1 MSLKKE
7 NSNKNKRSPLGQA
20 WHIGTHPFKMLGKL
34 SKLALPAYT
43 MISNLNGARG
53 FYKKDNGIY
62 SQDGELIRQGNFDRS
77 GYNFI
82 NPEIIDHKD
91 VVKFDIDIAPTSGE
105 NTWCNVEKNRYH
117 PESMSGYCLNDD
129 SSGRPPFPKNLP
141 NATVGTKIR
150 KNGIDHMELSE
161 ENRKYIIESAKN
173 NFDKLLQNIKD
184 KKDINVLNID
194 LSMHREPDNE
204 YYISNVTPED
214 FKDIFEKA
222 MQSGYNKLYIS
233 EISCFNN
240 KELLETL
247 TNVAKNNGYCG
258 DIIIKRN
265 SKYDKKLEMTSEFF
279 RDKINKIFY
288 KPEFVHIKDGKINC
302 ISENDARKILGGSYL
317 DNLKYNE
324 AHSLDD
330 NVPNKERCRKFM
342 KHFQYEGQCKVHK
355 KNDCTCTSKN
365 TCNAKNC
372 FLCGDVD

>member
-20 WHIGTHPFKMLGKL
+20 WHVGTYPFKVL
-34 SKLALPAYT
+34 SRAFLPAYT
-43 MISNLNGARG
+43 IISNLSCVSGYYRNG
-53 FYKKDNGIY
+53 NGIY
-62 SQDGELIRQGNFDRS
+62 SQDGEPIRQGDFS
-77 GYNFI
+77 GIVFK

-91 VVKFDIDIAPTSGE
+91 VVKFDIDIAPTSGQ
-105 NTWCNVEKNRYH
+105 NTWCNVERGRYH
-117 PESMSGYCLNDD
+117 PGGMSGYCLNDD
-129 SSGRPPFPKNLP
+129 SSRRPPFPINLP
-141 NATVGTKIR
+141 DKNIGTTFI
-150 KNGIDHMELSE
+150 KNGINHVELFPQ
-161 ENRKYIIESAKN
+161 NKQYIIDSANK

-184 KKDINVLNID
+184 KKDIKVLNID
-194 LSMHREPDNE
+194 LSMHVEPDNE
-204 YYISNVTPED
+204 YYFSNLKPED
-214 FKDIFEKA
+214 FKGVFEKA
-222 MQSGYNKLYIS
+222 MQSGYNKLYIT
-233 EISCFNN
+233 EASCFNN

-258 DIIIKRN
+258 NIIIKRN
-265 SKYDKKLEMTSEFF
+265 SKYDKVQEMTSEFF

-288 KPEFVHIKDGKINC
+288 KPEFVHIKDDIKDGKINC